1 MSAFSVTVRT
11 AAGTFH
17 YSAIAASSF
26 DAHADA
32 IDQFGAVSVTVK
44 PEVQHG

>member
-11 AAGTFH
+11 PSGTFH
-17 YSAIAASSF
+17 YSAIAATSF
-26 DAHADA
+26 DAHAAA
-32 IDQFGAVSVTVK
+32 IDQFGAASVTVT

>member
-1 MSAFSVTVRT
+1 MKKFSITVRT
-11 AAGTFH
+11 PSGMFH
-17 YSAIAASSF
+17 YSAIAASSI
-26 DAHADA
+26 DAHAAA

>member
-1 MSAFSVTVRT
+1 MSAYSVTVRT
-11 AAGTFH
+11 RSGTFH

-26 DAHADA
+26 DAHAAA